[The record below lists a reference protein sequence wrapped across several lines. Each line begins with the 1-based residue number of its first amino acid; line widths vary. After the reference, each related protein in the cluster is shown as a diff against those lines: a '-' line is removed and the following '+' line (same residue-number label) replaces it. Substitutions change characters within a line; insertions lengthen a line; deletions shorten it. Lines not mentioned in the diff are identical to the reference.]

1 MTLHSRLVHDP
12 FDVRPLEGSALAL
25 RTLTLELGASV
36 ELTKPE
42 HDSLLYVSRGS
53 GLFSAGAESVAIR
66 ERSAGLVLAGEDATL
81 SATSELE
88 AILATVGPATDL
100 HAPMGARA
108 LTVSLD
114 DGDAQQATGARSFQ
128 LLFGPHNGSTRA
140 TFFAGFIP
148 PGKAPWHY
156 HLYDEIV
163 WVPEGPGRLH
173 LEGGGGPLGAGAAFR
188 LRPRQVHIVENEGR
202 GEMTILGVFT
212 PAGSP
217 SAAYLTVDVAAEY
230 RFAG

>member
-12 FDVRPLEGSALAL
+12 FDVRPLEGSALEL
-25 RTLTLELGASV
+25 RTLTLELGATV
-36 ELTKPE
+36 ELTEPG

-114 DGDAQQATGARSFQ
+114 DGDAQQATGARSSSSCSGRTTGRRGRPS
-128 LLFGPHNGSTRA
+128 LPDSSRRARRRGITTCTTRSS
-140 TFFAGFIP
+140 GFP
-148 PGKAPWHY
+148 KARDDCTSRAEVGHS
-156 HLYDEIV
+156 ERV
-163 WVPEGPGRLH
+163 RRS
-173 LEGGGGPLGAGAAFR
+173 R
-188 LRPRQVHIVENEGR
+188 LRPRQVHIVENEGH

>member
-1 MTLHSRLVHDP
+1 MTLHSRRVHDP
-12 FDVRPLEGSALAL
+12 FDVRPLEGSALEL

-36 ELTKPE
+36 ELTEPE

-66 ERSAGLVLAGEDATL
+66 ERSAGLVLAGEEATL

-188 LRPRQVHIVENEGR
+188 LRPRQVHIVENEGH